1 MWELSPKT
9 LPLHEILVVVA
20 DDLKALKPVVEVAK
34 RRKRRTKT
42 TLGQNKTYVVMLF
55 DFVQELMVN

>member
-9 LPLHEILVVVA
+9 LPLHEILVAVA